1 MRQTTKDY
9 RNIATLTMY
18 AERAAIKKIRSN
30 QKPFRLIYRKYLM
43 RSTESREREL
53 LQPHTAQQKR
63 KHESRKQKVRN
74 VSCYRTDISRL
85 QRNFR
90 EQ

>member
-1 MRQTTKDY
+1 
-9 RNIATLTMY
+9 
-18 AERAAIKKIRSN
+18 
-30 QKPFRLIYRKYLM
+30 M

-63 KHESRKQKVRN
+63 KHESRKKKVRN
-74 VSCYRTDISRL
+74 ASCYRTDISRL

-90 EQ
+90 KQ

>member
-1 MRQTTKDY
+1 
-9 RNIATLTMY
+9 
-18 AERAAIKKIRSN
+18 
-30 QKPFRLIYRKYLM
+30 M

-63 KHESRKQKVRN
+63 KHESRKQKGRN
-74 VSCYRTDISRL
+74 ASRYRTDISRL

-90 EQ
+90 KQ

>member
-1 MRQTTKDY
+1 
-9 RNIATLTMY
+9 MY

-43 RSTESREREL
+43 RSTESRERKL
-53 LQPHTAQQKR
+53 LQPYTAQQKR
-63 KHESRKQKVRN
+63 KHESRKQKGRN
-74 VSCYRTDISRL
+74 ASRNRADISRL

-90 EQ
+90 KQ